1 MYDKSHCG
9 KRLGK
14 FMSVSLA
21 WWHNYK
27 WATNMIARVF
37 SSDFFVPLYHHI
49 FPDRQCNISKISH
62 TALVTFCSYI
72 RLAYPSF
79 RMQLQNALAVDISN
93 RQRVLLTNLMDL
105 CEFFIPVVYIYIQLF
120 DVCMY
125 TIMYLLY
132 IYIYICMYIHIYPD
146 VNYMLLHLL
155 LIYIFMLYNIN
166 IYIYIYHIGSRSLCE
181 NEIQQ
186 P

>member
-1 MYDKSHCG
+1 MYDKSRCG
-9 KRLGK
+9 SRLRK

-49 FPDRQCNISKISH
+49 FPDRQCNISKLSH

-79 RMQLQNALAVDISN
+79 RIQLQNALTGDISN
-93 RQRVLLTNLMDL
+93 RQRILLTNLMDL
-105 CEFFIPVVYIYIQLF
+105 CEFFIPVVHMLILYVQELYG
-120 DVCMY
+120 VCMY
-125 TIMYLLY
+125 MIMYLLY
-132 IYIYICMYIHIYPD
+132 IYIYIYPYVQYI
-146 VNYMLLHLL
+146 LFHLL
-155 LIYIFMLYNIN
+155 FICTYL
-166 IYIYIYHIGSRSLCE
+166 
-181 NEIQQ
+181 
-186 P
+186 

>member
-1 MYDKSHCG
+1 MYDKSRCG
-9 KRLGK
+9 SRLRK

-49 FPDRQCNISKISH
+49 FPDRQCNISKLSH

-79 RMQLQNALAVDISN
+79 RIQLQNALTGDISN
-93 RQRVLLTNLMDL
+93 RQRILLTNLMDL
-105 CEFFIPVVYIYIQLF
+105 CEFFIPVVHMLILYVQELYG
-120 DVCMY
+120 VCMY
-125 TIMYLLY
+125 MIMYLLY
-132 IYIYICMYIHIYPD
+132 IYIYIHMFSIYYFTYYSY
-146 VNYMLLHLL
+146 VR
-155 LIYIFMLYNIN
+155 I
-166 IYIYIYHIGSRSLCE
+166 CVV
-181 NEIQQ
+181 
-186 P
+186 